1 MPPVGRS
8 QPPALALFGRRA
20 QMRLAGTDVN
30 RAIVRLEMLGEL
42 QAVSEVDSEDG
53 RAGLRILPGRR
64 RAR

>member
-1 MPPVGRS
+1 
-8 QPPALALFGRRA
+8 
-20 QMRLAGTDVN
+20 MRLAGTDVN